1 MRRGLRL
8 LHSHP
13 LQMFVDNGNTQIP
26 LNSFH
31 LHPSAYSWLLDISDI
46 AKKKKCLLKIPILN
60 SQVAPVVK
68 NPPANAR
75 DAREVG
81 SIPGLGRRPGEGNGN
96 PLHYSCWEKSMGRG
110 TWWAI
115 VHEVTKSQTQR
126 STHTQQSR
134 NFHSLV
140 VWLSVLKWPT
150 FGLFF
155 CLRVALSKPNSTQ
168 KIKTYTA
175 HLNWKKN
182 QLFDNRLLLLFN
194 NSSFK

>member
-140 VWLSVLKWPT
+140 VWLSTKMTHIWSILLSQSSSQQTKLHTEDKNLHST
-150 FGLFF
+150 FELEEES
-155 CLRVALSKPNSTQ
+155 A
-168 KIKTYTA
+168 I
-175 HLNWKKN
+175 W
-182 QLFDNRLLLLFN
+182 
-194 NSSFK
+194 